1 MLIILAI
8 IGGIVAIL
16 TASHHLHKYG
26 KERYSYSIF
35 SIGGMTVSFIGAVA
49 LVFAYSYYK
58 HDLILNLVVAIIL
71 GLVPYIL
78 MFIRDSRKMT
88 ITLAI
93 AALMLRFTI
102 SAVFI
107 MVILCYFF
115 MRTERKGS
123 KRFTIEARS

>member
-16 TASHHLHKYG
+16 TASYHLQKFG
-26 KERYSYSIF
+26 KDRYHYSIF
-35 SIGGMTVSFIGAVA
+35 SLGGTAVSFLGTVA
-49 LVFAYSYYK
+49 LVSAYSYYK

-88 ITLAI
+88 ITLAA

-102 SAVFI
+102 SALFI
-107 MVILCYFF
+107 MVILWYLF
-115 MRTERKGS
+115 MRTDPRERS
-123 KRFTIEARS
+123 ARDLR